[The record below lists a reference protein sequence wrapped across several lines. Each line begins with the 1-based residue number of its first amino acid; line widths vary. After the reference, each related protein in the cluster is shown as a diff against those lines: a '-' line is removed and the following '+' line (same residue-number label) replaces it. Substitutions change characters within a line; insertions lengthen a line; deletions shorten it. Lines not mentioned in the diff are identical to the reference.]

1 MNNNLNSLKDK
12 LDKVI
17 ASFDVTSK
25 ISFNQVILNVNNENL
40 VSFLNFLKNDQ
51 YLSFDTLIDMTAIDN
66 SELEDHPARFSV
78 VYNLLST
85 SKNHRLRVFCDC
97 ASNNTIE
104 SAVDL
109 WPVANWLEREI
120 FDMFGIIFLNHPD
133 LRRILTDYGF
143 KGFPLRKDFP
153 VSGNTELRYDPV
165 KKRVVY
171 EPVSIAEREVIP
183 RVKRETGYSKN

>member
-1 MNNNLNSLKDK
+1 MNNSINTLKNK
-12 LDKVI
+12 LDTEIEKFN
-17 ASFDVTSK
+17 ATSK
-25 ISFNQVILNVNNENL
+25 ILFDQLILKVDNDNL
-40 VSFLNFLKNDQ
+40 VSILSFLKNDEFF
-51 YLSFDTLIDMTAIDN
+51 SFDTLIDITAIDN
-66 SELEDHPARFSV
+66 SELENHSARFSV

-85 SKNHRLRVFCDC
+85 SRNHRLRIFCDS
-97 ASNNTIE
+97 ALNNTIE
-104 SAVDL
+104 SVVEL

-153 VSGNTELRYDPV
+153 VSGNIELRYDPT

-171 EPVSIAEREVIP
+171 EPISIAEREVIP

>member
-1 MNNNLNSLKDK
+1 MVAQRSSFRCVASEVREPKRRADRHRPVRMRLASLCTMRCASTRSSTLVAVLKLFLLELLFVRCASAASFADRASLK
-12 LDKVI
+12 
-17 ASFDVTSK
+17 
-25 ISFNQVILNVNNENL
+25 
-40 VSFLNFLKNDQ
+40 
-51 YLSFDTLIDMTAIDN
+51 
-66 SELEDHPARFSV
+66 
-78 VYNLLST
+78 
-85 SKNHRLRVFCDC
+85 
-97 ASNNTIE
+97 

-153 VSGNTELRYDPV
+153 VSGNTELRYDPA

-171 EPVSIAEREVIP
+171 EPISIAEREVIP
-183 RVKRETGYSKN
+183 RVKRETGYSKS

>member
-1 MNNNLNSLKDK
+1 LNHSIDTFKNK
-12 LDKVI
+12 LDTQI
-17 ASFDVTSK
+17 AKFNATSK
-25 ISFNQVILNVNNENL
+25 VLFNQLVLRVDNDNL
-40 VSFLNFLKNDQ
+40 VSILSFLKNDKFF
-51 YLSFDTLIDMTAIDN
+51 SCDTLIDITAIDN
-66 SELEDHPARFSV
+66 SELANHPARFSV

-85 SKNHRLRVFCDC
+85 SKNHRLRLFCDC
-97 ASNNTIE
+97 ASNNTID
-104 SAVDL
+104 SLVKL
-109 WPVANWLEREI
+109 WPIANWLEREI

-153 VSGNTELRYDPV
+153 VSGNTELRYDPT

-171 EPVSIAEREVIP
+171 EPISIAEREVIP

>member
-25 ISFNQVILNVNNENL
+25 ISFNQIILNVNNENL
-40 VSFLNFLKNDQ
+40 VSFLNFLKNDEF
-51 YLSFDTLIDMTAIDN
+51 LSFDTLIDITAIDN
-66 SELEDHPARFSV
+66 SELEDHSARFSV

-85 SKNHRLRVFCDC
+85 SKNHRLRIFCDC

-153 VSGNTELRYDPV
+153 VSGNTELRYDPE
-165 KKRVVY
+165 KKEWFMNQFLLLNVRLY
-171 EPVSIAEREVIP
+171 QE
-183 RVKRETGYSKN
+183 

>member
-1 MNNNLNSLKDK
+1 MNNNLNTFKSK

-17 ASFDVTSK
+17 NKFNATSK
-25 ISFNQVILNVNNENL
+25 MSFNQLILTVNIDNL
-40 VSFLNFLKNDQ
+40 VNLLSFLKNDEFF
-51 YLSFDTLIDMTAIDN
+51 SFDTLIDVTAIDN
-66 SELEDHPARFSV
+66 SELENYSARFTV

-85 SKNHRLRVFCDC
+85 SKNHRLRIFCDC
-97 ASNNTIE
+97 ASNNTVD

-153 VSGNTELRYDPV
+153 VSGNTEVRYDPTV
-165 KKRVVY
+165 KRVVY
-171 EPVSIAEREVIP
+171 EPISIAEREVIP

>member
-1 MNNNLNSLKDK
+1 MNNNISILKNK
-12 LDKVI
+12 LDTEI
-17 ASFDVTSK
+17 AKFNATSK
-25 ISFNQVILNVNNENL
+25 ILFDQLILQVDNDNL
-40 VSFLNFLKNDQ
+40 ASILNFLKNDEFF
-51 YLSFDTLIDMTAIDN
+51 SCDTLIDITAIDN
-66 SELEDHPARFSV
+66 SKLENRPVRFSV

-85 SKNHRLRVFCDC
+85 SKNHRFRLFCDC

-104 SAVDL
+104 SIVEL

-153 VSGNTELRYDPV
+153 VSGNTELRYDPT

-171 EPVSIAEREVIP
+171 EPISIAEREVIP

>member
-1 MNNNLNSLKDK
+1 MNHSIDTFKNK
-12 LDKVI
+12 LDTQI
-17 ASFDVTSK
+17 AKFNATSK
-25 ISFNQVILNVNNENL
+25 VLFNQLVLRVDNDNL
-40 VSFLNFLKNDQ
+40 VSILSFLKNDKFF
-51 YLSFDTLIDMTAIDN
+51 SCDTLIDITAIDN
-66 SELEDHPARFSV
+66 SELANHPARFSV

-85 SKNHRLRVFCDC
+85 SKNHRLRLFCDC
-97 ASNNTIE
+97 ASNNTID
-104 SAVDL
+104 SLVKL
-109 WPVANWLEREI
+109 WPIANWLEREI

-153 VSGNTELRYDPV
+153 VSGNTELRYDPT

-171 EPVSIAEREVIP
+171 EPISIAEREVIP